1 MISSLVKCSRY
12 KAVINGAIAKP
23 TLPPTINKLVAK
35 TSFPLGAMIGT
46 IPPAIG
52 WNPDEQIPD
61 KKIMITSIHAEE
73 HSPTALAKMPPVIME
88 TGNKI
93 PRLCL
98 SAAIPIGACKKEAL
112 TWKSYKA
119 GHTESKKGQ
128 TLKPKLAV
136 KQVIGC
142 NKSRLQNDSN

>member
-1 MISSLVKCSRY
+1 
-12 KAVINGAIAKP
+12 
-23 TLPPTINKLVAK
+23 
-35 TSFPLGAMIGT
+35 
-46 IPPAIG
+46 
-52 WNPDEQIPD
+52 
-61 KKIMITSIHAEE
+61 MITSIHAEE

>member
-1 MISSLVKCSRY
+1 
-12 KAVINGAIAKP
+12 
-23 TLPPTINKLVAK
+23 
-35 TSFPLGAMIGT
+35 MIGT

-73 HSPTALAKMPPVIME
+73 HSPTALAKTPPVIME

-98 SAAIPIGACKKEAL
+98 SAAIPIGACKNEAL
-112 TWKSYKA
+112 TWK
-119 GHTESKKGQ
+119 
-128 TLKPKLAV
+128 
-136 KQVIGC
+136 II
-142 NKSRLQNDSN
+142 